1 MKDHKYNI
9 LYLDD
14 EESNL
19 RIFRAAFKQFY
30 KIFIAKSG
38 MEGLEVLKENEIHL
52 IITDQ
57 RMPKMTGVEFL
68 ERILH
73 DYPEPV
79 RIILTGFSDIED
91 IIRALNKCAIYR
103 YIVKPWNREEM
114 KLTIDKALETYQLR
128 KDNLS
133 LVNELKQINAN
144 LEDKIKER
152 TAELLEAKEKAEE
165 ASRAKELFLSTMSHE
180 IRTPLNAIVGVSN
193 LLKMADIPQ
202 EHLDSIEI
210 LEISANNLLV
220 LINDILDLSKIEA
233 GKIELESTDFNLK
246 NLIRGIHKT
255 LDTKVS
261 DKGLDLELDFDDQL
275 PDFIVGDQVR
285 LGQIITNL
293 LSNAVKFTEYGFVRT
308 TVKKIKERDDEV
320 DLLFIIQDSGIGIS
334 EEMINKIFED
344 FSQAS
349 TDTTR
354 KYGGTGLG
362 LGITKKLVGLHGGE
376 IIVESEVGKGSAF
389 KFQINFRKSDK
400 VIEDER
406 LTIKSQ
412 DELKDLEGLNIL
424 VVEDNKFNQ
433 AIAKKFLTGWNA
445 EVTFANN
452 GVEALEILKTDR
464 SFKIILMDIQMP
476 EMDGYEATKQ
486 IRSLPQPYYQ
496 EIPIIALTAS
506 TLSGER
512 EKVLK
517 AGMNDFV
524 MKPFKPEMLYGT
536 IQTFSSGKIAGGN
549 KEEKEE
555 EKEAQR
561 GEIKF
566 GRFKR
571 MVENDASFYAELLEL
586 TIEDYKQFKEEFDE
600 SIDKSEHEK
609 ISEICHKI
617 RPSLITLGL
626 KWLDDD
632 ILALRG
638 KLKEEP
644 PNSEKIQA
652 EKEKIIYNLDFVME
666 SLQKEL
672 DQV

>member
-1 MKDHKYNI
+1 MKDQKYNI

-19 RIFRAAFKQFY
+19 RIFRAAFKQFF

-68 ERILH
+68 EKILH
-73 DYPEPV
+73 EYPEPV

-91 IIRALNKCAIYR
+91 IIRALNKCGIYR

-133 LVNELKQINAN
+133 LVNELKLINAN
-144 LEDKIKER
+144 LEDKIRER

-255 LDTKVS
+255 HDTKVT
-261 DKGLDLELDFDDQL
+261 DKGLDLELDFDDEL
-275 PDFIVGDQVR
+275 PNFIIGDQVR

-293 LSNAVKFTEYGFVRT
+293 LSNAVKFTEFGFVRT
-308 TVKKIKERDDEV
+308 TVKKVKERDDEV

-334 EEMINKIFED
+334 AEMINKIFED

-362 LGITKKLVGLHGGE
+362 LGITKKLVGLHGGQ
-376 IIVESEVGKGSAF
+376 IVVESEEGKGSTF

-400 VIEDER
+400 IIEDER
-406 LTIKSQ
+406 LTIRSQ
-412 DELKDLEGLNIL
+412 EELKDLEGLLIL

-445 EVTFANN
+445 EVKFANN

-476 EMDGYEATKQ
+476 EMDGYEATRQ
-486 IRSLPQPYYQ
+486 IRALPQPYYK

-512 EKVLK
+512 EKVLQ

-536 IQTFSSGKIAGGN
+536 LQTFSSGKITEGP
-549 KEEKEE
+549 EEKEE
-555 EKEAQR
+555 EKEAKR

-571 MVENDASFYAELLEL
+571 MVENDISFYAELLEL
-586 TIEDYKQFKEEFDE
+586 TIEDYKQFKDEFDE
-600 SIDKSEHEK
+600 SIIEHDHEK

-632 ILALRG
+632 ILALRET
-638 KLKEEP
+638 LKEEP
-644 PNSEKIQA
+644 SQQEKILKA
-652 EKEKIIYNLDFVME
+652 KNMIIDNLDFVME

-672 DQV
+672 GQI